1 MNSSSVTS
9 AEKINGIS
17 KKLSSFILPLLLGA
31 AIMSSI
37 IYGYR
42 PSETFNLTALSV
54 LFETAVFLLLD
65 RLYNMKHKKIGG
77 AICFLTLAAA
87 VYIMGGLIRD
97 GYMQSRIMFN
107 RWFYASTEHVELYLY
122 ALIFCGGYLFYAAL
136 YYFTQ
141 VRYRGLF
148 TLLLVL
154 FPFAIYAKRLDVM
167 PSRYLALIL
176 FSYLLVMAHNRQ
188 TAADSGITVLPD
200 ASYLTSIITF
210 AAAVTLVLFVTPSP
224 EVKSIQEKDSSAF
237 DNLSI
242 FGNEAPIQATDLLR
256 SSSRDHGIM
265 PTGQELFYVNTSEDM
280 LYLKVQSFSYFAD
293 NAWYYGDDIIEEADY
308 VWTNPEATVP
318 GLAITTKLD
327 ILEEYCKY
335 TEDDERLA
343 LIDLMRQNLELSG
356 IVTIAEDG
364 YNFKY
369 LPLPEG
375 TVSTG
380 LGISYVDFP
389 MDEEMQETYF
399 GYGGNIYC
407 NGEWETESAFEQFM
421 AEYYSNYLIRAF
433 SAELG
438 LTTEDWNRIMDWY
451 SEYGDDWQLYKNANS
466 DRHYAQLVDGGQ
478 YDEFDE
484 RIRQL
489 AFEITKGCETDYEKA
504 AALESYFTQ
513 QGFIYDLTYI
523 PDDES
528 IEYFLFES
536 KRGICSDF
544 ATAMTLMARSV
555 GLTARYC
562 EGFIAFEAVP
572 FDQVRANL
580 VNSGLSL
587 SRPRGWDGFGQ
598 NWFVVR
604 DSYAHAF
611 VEVYLPACGWV
622 VFEPTVPSFTDIMMG
637 SAIEAED
644 DGGAGIAAIIS
655 QRSFYVSVGI
665 AVLAAIMVIIFFRP
679 ISEAVFRVYV
689 MRIDRGRALKK
700 VYKRVVRRISR
711 KTDTDLTA
719 FTANQVC
726 DLAMIFDMEINI
738 LVSAFESSFYG
749 GKDIQ
754 DSDFMAAFEQY
765 KQAYKVKLKPKREAA
780 LPDQAAV

>member
-1 MNSSSVTS
+1 MKSRAFIDRAKN
-9 AEKINGIS
+9 
-17 KKLSSFILPLLLGA
+17 KLSSFILPLLLGA
-31 AIMSSI
+31 SIMSSI
-37 IYGYR
+37 IYDYR
-42 PSETFNLTALSV
+42 PSETFKLTVISV

-107 RWFYASTEHVELYLY
+107 NWFYASTEHVELYLY
-122 ALIFCGGYLFYAAL
+122 ALIFGGGYLFYAAL

-237 DNLSI
+237 DNLSL
-242 FGNEAPIQATDLLR
+242 FGNEAPIQATDMLR
-256 SSSRDHGIM
+256 SSSRDHGVM
-265 PTGQELFYVNTSEDM
+265 PVGQELFYVNTSEER

-293 NAWYYGDDIIEEADY
+293 NSWYYGDDIIEEADY
-308 VWTNPEATVP
+308 VWTKPEVTVP

-327 ILEEYCKY
+327 ILEDYCRY
-335 TEDDERLA
+335 TKDEERLA
-343 LIDLMRQNLELSG
+343 LIDLMRENLEQSG
-356 IVTIAEDG
+356 IITISEDG
-364 YNFKY
+364 YNFRY

-380 LGISYVDFP
+380 LGSSYFRFP
-389 MDEEMQETYF
+389 TDGSTEYVSATI
-399 GYGGNIYC
+399 GNVYC
-407 NGEWETESAFEQFM
+407 NGEWELKSSAVQFM

-438 LTTEDWNRIMDWY
+438 LTAEDWDDIMDWY
-451 SEYGDDWQLYKNANS
+451 SAHGDDWQLYKNANS
-466 DRHYAQLVDGGQ
+466 DRHYAQLMDSGE
-478 YDEFDE
+478 YDEFDD
-484 RIRQL
+484 RIRRL
-489 AFEITKGCETDYEKA
+489 AQEITQGCETDYEKA

-528 IEYFLFES
+528 IEYFLFDS
-536 KRGICSDF
+536 KRGICADF

-562 EGFIAFEAVP
+562 EGFIAFERVP

-587 SRPRGWDGFGQ
+587 SRPRDWDGLGP

-637 SAIEAED
+637 STAEEEE
-644 DGGAGIAAIIS
+644 GSGVSIAAIIS
-655 QRSFYVSVGI
+655 QRSFYVSAGI
-665 AVLAAIMVIIFFRP
+665 AAAAVIMLIIFFRP
-679 ISEAVFRVYV
+679 ISEAVFRAYV
-689 MRIDRGRALKK
+689 VRIDRGRALKK
-700 VYKRVVRRISR
+700 IYKRLVRRISR
-711 KTDTDLTA
+711 RTDTDLTA

-726 DLAMIFDMEINI
+726 AFALTFDMEISV

-749 GKDIQ
+749 GKDIL
-754 DSDFMAAFEQY
+754 DGDFAAAFEQY
-765 KQAYKVKLKPKREAA
+765 KLACRVKLKPRRENTR
-780 LPDQAAV
+780 LSQAAV